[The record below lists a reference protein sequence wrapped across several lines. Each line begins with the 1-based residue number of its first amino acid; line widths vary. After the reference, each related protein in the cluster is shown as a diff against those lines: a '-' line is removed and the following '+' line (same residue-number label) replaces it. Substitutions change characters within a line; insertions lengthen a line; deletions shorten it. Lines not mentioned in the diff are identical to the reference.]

1 MLLVTVRRMKR
12 LSNLEKAKELAK
24 SKTKLPPG
32 GSLTLLAITA
42 VSVAAAV
49 GIGLY
54 SWDHDKKSRR
64 RFNYV

>member
-1 MLLVTVRRMKR
+1 LVKVRRMKK
-12 LSNLEKAKELAK
+12 LSSLEKAKELATR
-24 SKTKLPPG
+24 KTVLPQG
-32 GSLTLLAITA
+32 GSMALVAIAA

-54 SWDHDKKSRR
+54 SWEHDKKSRR

>member
-1 MLLVTVRRMKR
+1 LIKVRRMKK
-12 LSNLEKAKELAK
+12 LSSLEKAKELAT

-32 GSLTLLAITA
+32 GSIALVAVAA

-49 GIGLY
+49 GVGLY
-54 SWDHDKKSRR
+54 SWEHDKKYRR